1 MTVGLWRWN
10 ESVHV
15 KCLTQLPS
23 NLTHCF
29 GEQQLSCNFH
39 TFISSFTNIFK
50 CFVNL
55 SPIHQRL
62 PFSFFQYTFLPHA
75 SILHATGLR
84 TWGILSSKSE
94 NPSKKEKDSIILDS
108 SLIFLKPN
116 QVRDVDQ
123 IDWSTPDQKC
133 RSDWLFRTGN
143 GGCAHKTQE
152 TLRSE
157 VVECLMLLNITPW
170 SFWGEKSP
178 SPRPALTNEQCQL
191 LGTVSTESSK
201 CGGEGR
207 GEKRGPITTGAKPHV
222 FVKRGFFL
230 LGECSPTGRPA
241 TSCGKAWLPLVFGTV
256 AWIAPWFLWGAR

>member
-1 MTVGLWRWN
+1 MTVGLLWRWN

-94 NPSKKEKDSIILDS
+94 NPSKKEKDSILLDP

-116 QVRDVDQ
+116 QVRDGDQ
-123 IDWSTPDQKC
+123 IGWSTPDQRR

-143 GGCAHKTQE
+143 GGCA
-152 TLRSE
+152 
-157 VVECLMLLNITPW
+157 
-170 SFWGEKSP
+170 
-178 SPRPALTNEQCQL
+178 
-191 LGTVSTESSK
+191 
-201 CGGEGR
+201 
-207 GEKRGPITTGAKPHV
+207 
-222 FVKRGFFL
+222 
-230 LGECSPTGRPA
+230 
-241 TSCGKAWLPLVFGTV
+241 
-256 AWIAPWFLWGAR
+256 